1 LRVVSDGPLHSLH
14 CTHYYHRSSIPEP
27 SGLANII
34 PAHLHTTKHPHILP
48 PHAAHHVGA
57 GRPELRQRPSQEQR
71 QILRNSPRQLH
82 QTKHSRIR
90 WHRQH
95 NSLERANK
103 HHRATRVQQEVCC
116 GRRRWMWK
124 DVSLDQLQPGSL
136 PRGECRMRQTL
147 VDYLRETLTDK
158 LRSDTFPPS
167 SKTTSH
173 KSSTR
178 HLARVLNLRFG
189 ILPARRNTTDCDL
202 FHTPRP
208 TCSSSASQST
218 AQTPSRTSWTR

>member
-82 QTKHSRIR
+82 QTKHPRIR

-95 NSLERANK
+95 NRLEQRANK
-103 HHRATRVQQEVCC
+103 HHYATRIQQEVCC
-116 GRRRWMWK
+116 CRRRWMRK
-124 DVSLDQLQPGSL
+124 DVPLDQLQPGSF
-136 PRGECRMRQTL
+136 PRGECRMR
-147 VDYLRETLTDK
+147 
-158 LRSDTFPPS
+158 
-167 SKTTSH
+167 
-173 KSSTR
+173 
-178 HLARVLNLRFG
+178 
-189 ILPARRNTTDCDL
+189 
-202 FHTPRP
+202 
-208 TCSSSASQST
+208 
-218 AQTPSRTSWTR
+218 